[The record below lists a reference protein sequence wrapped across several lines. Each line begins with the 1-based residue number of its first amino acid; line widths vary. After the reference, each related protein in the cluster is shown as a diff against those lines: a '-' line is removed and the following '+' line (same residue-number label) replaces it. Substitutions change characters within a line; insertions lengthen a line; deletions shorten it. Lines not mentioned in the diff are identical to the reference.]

1 MGLAVKK
8 TENASQ
14 AGKKSDPAREKR
26 SSAGF
31 SVTVRI
37 QIHNRPGGFAAVAQR
52 VAEAGGSLAE
62 VALLSSDFDFNVRE
76 LTINCQS
83 DVHSQAIISAL
94 QSMSSV
100 TVLRWQDDTFTLH
113 EGGKL
118 SIVPTAEIENA
129 DQLSRAY
136 TPGVA
141 RVCTAIQH
149 KPGLALDYTIKGNC
163 VAVVTDGSAVLG
175 LGDIGPL
182 GALPVMEGK
191 AMLFKQFAGIDAFPI
206 CLDTKDT
213 EEIIRTVK
221 LISPVFAG
229 INLED
234 ISAPRCF
241 EIERRL
247 QEELKIPVFHDDQHG
262 TAVVVLAGLI
272 NAAKIVN
279 KKFADLKVVVNGFG
293 ASGVACTKM
302 LISAGIKN
310 IVPCDSIGVIYQGR
324 AEGMN
329 SEKEEMLKIVNPDN
343 VKGKLADAI
352 KGADV
357 FLGVSRPGS
366 LSREMVQTMAK
377 GPIVFALANPVP
389 EIMPEEISDIAAVIA
404 TGRSDYYN
412 QVNNSLCFPGLFRG
426 ALDARATRIT
436 QGMKLAAA
444 EAIAECV
451 TPDQLGPN
459 CIIPGMFKMEVA
471 SIVSSR
477 VREAAVRDG
486 VAETR

>member
-1 MGLAVKK
+1 MGYAVKK
-8 TENASQ
+8 NADNNT
-14 AGKKSDPAREKR
+14 ASDEQREKR
-26 SSAGF
+26 SSAGY

-37 QIHNRPGGFAAVAQR
+37 QIHNRPGGFAAVAQKI
-52 VAEAGGSLAE
+52 AEIGGSLAE
-62 VALLSSDFDFNVRE
+62 VSLLSSDFDFNVRE

-83 DVHSQAIISAL
+83 DEHSKSIITAL
-94 QSMSSV
+94 QKMNEM
-100 TVLRWQDDTFTLH
+100 TVLRWQDDTFALH
-113 EGGKL
+113 EGGKI
-118 SIVPTAEIENA
+118 SVTPTAEIENA

-149 KPGLALDYTIKGNC
+149 NPQLALDYTIKGNC

-191 AMLFKQFAGIDAFPI
+191 AVIFKQFAGIDAFPI

-213 EEIIRTVK
+213 EEIIRAVK

-241 EIERRL
+241 EIEARL
-247 QEELKIPVFHDDQHG
+247 QQELDIPVFHDDQHG
-262 TAVVVLAGLI
+262 TAVVVLAGLL
-272 NAAKIVN
+272 NAIKIVG
-279 KKFADLKVVVNGFG
+279 KRFEDLKVVVNGFG

-302 LISAGIKN
+302 MLSAGVKN
-310 IVPCDSIGVIYQGR
+310 IIPCDSVGVIYRGR
-324 AEGMN
+324 TTGMN
-329 SEKEEMLKIVNPDN
+329 SEKEEMLKVVNPENAQGTLSD
-343 VKGKLADAI
+343 VI

-357 FLGVSRPGS
+357 FLGVSKPGS
-366 LSREMVQTMAK
+366 LTREMVKSMAK
-377 GPIVFALANPVP
+377 DPIVFALANPVP
-389 EIMPEEISDIAAVIA
+389 EIMPEEITGIARIIA
-404 TGRSDYYN
+404 TGRSDYFN

-426 ALDARATRIT
+426 ALDARAVRIT

-444 EAIAECV
+444 EAIAACV
-451 TPDQLGPN
+451 TPEQLSEN
-459 CIIPGMFKMEVA
+459 YIIPGMFKVEVA
-471 SIVSSR
+471 SQVAAR
-477 VREAAVRDG
+477 VKEAAIRDG
-486 VAETR
+486 VAGGR